1 MEACATASLSRQRV
15 VALLAGASIHR
26 MAYMRALRDL
36 ALRASVRDAK
46 LDRIAKHFGPSC
58 AEAQERERDVE
69 IYLLFG
75 LIPYSWC
82 GRTSSY

>member
-1 MEACATASLSRQRV
+1 M
-15 VALLAGASIHR
+15 LAGASIHS
-26 MAYMRALRDL
+26 MAYMRVLRDL
-36 ALRASVRDAK
+36 ALRASVCDIK

-58 AEAQERERDVE
+58 AEAQEHERDVE
-69 IYLLFG
+69 IYFLFG